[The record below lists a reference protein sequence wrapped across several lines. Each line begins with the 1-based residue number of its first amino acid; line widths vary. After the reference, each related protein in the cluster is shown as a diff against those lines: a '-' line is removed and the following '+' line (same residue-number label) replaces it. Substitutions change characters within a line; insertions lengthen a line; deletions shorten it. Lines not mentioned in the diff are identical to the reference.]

1 MKPSSKASIFS
12 HYGYCGKGE
21 RVMKREFIL
30 PDIGEGIVECE
41 VLEWKVKEGD
51 LISEDQVIADVS
63 TDKAVVEIPSMY
75 SGRITKLYYA
85 DGDIAKVH
93 SPLFA
98 IDTDEETLDSS
109 ESVSEDPEVNETA
122 ELKLELV
129 RQPSQDAR
137 ENQNSKVL
145 TTPAVRKLAREHEL
159 DLSMISGTGKNG
171 RILKEDV
178 HLYLKT
184 LEQASSQQI
193 TAPNKD
199 RTEAIV
205 GVRKIMAQ
213 HMSNSMSTIPHF
225 TFMDEIDVTELVQLR
240 SQLKDIYAD
249 QIKITL
255 MPLLIKSL
263 SLSLSQFPIINS
275 RVNNDFTELTYVASH
290 NVGMAVDGKNGL
302 LVPNIK
308 DVQTRSVVE
317 IAAEVTRLTDA
328 ARSGII
334 NLEELRGGTITISN
348 IGAIG
353 GISAAPIINS
363 PEVAIVALGKIQDL
377 PRFGNNNQVLSRK
390 IMSVSWSGDHR
401 VIDGATIARF
411 NNCWKAYLESPGTML
426 ATMI

>member
-1 MKPSSKASIFS
+1 
-12 HYGYCGKGE
+12 
-21 RVMKREFIL
+21 MKREFIL

-51 LISEDQVIADVS
+51 MISEDQVIADVS

-98 IDTDEETLDSS
+98 IDTDEEVLDSS
-109 ESVSEDPEVNETA
+109 ESAPENPEVNETA

-129 RQPSQDAR
+129 RQPSQDTR
-137 ENQNSKVL
+137 ENQSSKVL
-145 TTPAVRKLAREHEL
+145 TTPAVRKLAREYEL

-171 RILKEDV
+171 RVLKEDV

-184 LEQASSQQI
+184 LEQASAQQI

-205 GVRKIMAQ
+205 GVRKIMAK
-213 HMSNSMSTIPHF
+213 HMSESVSTIPHF
-225 TFMDEIDVTELVQLR
+225 TFVDEVDVTELI
-240 SQLKDIYAD
+240 QLKEKIKSTYAD
-249 QIKITL
+249 QVKITL

-263 SLSLSQFPIINS
+263 SLSLSQFPIMNS
-275 RVNNDFTELTYVASH
+275 RVDNEFTELTYLGSH
-290 NVGMAVDGKNGL
+290 NIGMAVDGKNGL
-302 LVPNIK
+302 LVPNVK
-308 DVQTRSVVE
+308 DVQKRSILE
-317 IAAEVTRLTDA
+317 IAAEVSRLTDA

-334 NLEELRGGTITISN
+334 NIAELRGGTITISN

-353 GISAAPIINS
+353 GISASPIINS

-377 PRFGNNNQVLSRK
+377 PRFNSDNQIISRK

-411 NNCWKAYLESPGTML
+411 NNCWKAYLENPNTML
-426 ATMI
+426 ATMV

>member
-1 MKPSSKASIFS
+1 
-12 HYGYCGKGE
+12 
-21 RVMKREFIL
+21 MKREFIL

-51 LISEDQVIADVS
+51 MISEDQVIADVS

-98 IDTDEETLDSS
+98 IDTDEEVLDSS
-109 ESVSEDPEVNETA
+109 ESVPENPEVNETA

-129 RQPSQDAR
+129 RQPSQDTR
-137 ENQNSKVL
+137 ENQSSKVL
-145 TTPAVRKLAREHEL
+145 TTPAVRKLAREYEL

-171 RILKEDV
+171 RVLKEDV

-184 LEQASSQQI
+184 LEKASAQQI

-205 GVRKIMAQ
+205 GVRKIMAK
-213 HMSNSMSTIPHF
+213 HMSESVSTIPHF
-225 TFMDEIDVTELVQLR
+225 TFVDEVDVTELIQLR
-240 SQLKDIYAD
+240 ATLKSTYAD
-249 QIKITL
+249 QVKITL

-263 SLSLSQFPIINS
+263 SLSLSQFPIMNS
-275 RVNNDFTELTYVASH
+275 RVDNEFTELTYLGSH
-290 NVGMAVDGKNGL
+290 NIGMAVDGKNGL
-302 LVPNIK
+302 LVPNVK
-308 DVQTRSVVE
+308 DVQKRSILE
-317 IAAEVTRLTDA
+317 IAAEVSRLTDA

-334 NLEELRGGTITISN
+334 NIAELRGGTITISN

-353 GISAAPIINS
+353 GISASPIINS

-377 PRFGNNNQVLSRK
+377 PRFNSDNQIISRK

-411 NNCWKAYLESPGTML
+411 NNCWKAYLENPNTML
-426 ATMI
+426 ATMV

>member
-1 MKPSSKASIFS
+1 
-12 HYGYCGKGE
+12 
-21 RVMKREFIL
+21 MKREFIL

-51 LISEDQVIADVS
+51 MISEDQVIADVS

-98 IDTDEETLDSS
+98 IDTDEEVLDSS
-109 ESVSEDPEVNETA
+109 ESVPENPEVNETA

-129 RQPSQDAR
+129 RQPSQDTR
-137 ENQNSKVL
+137 ENQSSKVL
-145 TTPAVRKLAREHEL
+145 TTPAVRKLAREYEL

-171 RILKEDV
+171 RVLKEDV

-184 LEQASSQQI
+184 LEQASAQQI
-193 TAPNKD
+193 TTPNKD

-213 HMSNSMSTIPHF
+213 HMSESVSTIPHF
-225 TFMDEIDVTELVQLR
+225 TFVDEIDVTELIQLR
-240 SQLKDIYAD
+240 ATLKSTYAD
-249 QIKITL
+249 QVKITL

-263 SLSLSQFPIINS
+263 SLSLSQFPIMNS
-275 RVNNDFTELTYVASH
+275 RVDNEFTELTYLGSH
-290 NVGMAVDGKNGL
+290 NIGMAVDGKNGL
-302 LVPNIK
+302 LVPNVK
-308 DVQTRSVVE
+308 DVQKRSILE
-317 IAAEVTRLTDA
+317 IAAEVSRLTDA

-334 NLEELRGGTITISN
+334 NIAELRGGTITISN

-353 GISAAPIINS
+353 GISASPIINS

-377 PRFGNNNQVLSRK
+377 PRFNSDNQIISRK

-411 NNCWKAYLESPGTML
+411 NNCWKAYLENPNTML
-426 ATMI
+426 ATMV

>member
-1 MKPSSKASIFS
+1 
-12 HYGYCGKGE
+12 
-21 RVMKREFIL
+21 MKREFIL

-51 LISEDQVIADVS
+51 MISEDQVIADVS

-75 SGRITKLYYA
+75 SGRITKLYYT

-98 IDTDEETLDSS
+98 IDTDEEVLDSS
-109 ESVSEDPEVNETA
+109 ESVPENPEVNETA

-129 RQPSQDAR
+129 RQPSQDTR
-137 ENQNSKVL
+137 ENQSSKVL
-145 TTPAVRKLAREHEL
+145 TTPAVRKLAREYEL

-171 RILKEDV
+171 RVLKEDV

-184 LEQASSQQI
+184 LEQASAQQI

-205 GVRKIMAQ
+205 GVRKIMAK
-213 HMSNSMSTIPHF
+213 HMSESVSTIPHF
-225 TFMDEIDVTELVQLR
+225 TFVDEIDVTELIQLR
-240 SQLKDIYAD
+240 ATLKSTYAD
-249 QIKITL
+249 QVKITL

-263 SLSLSQFPIINS
+263 SLSLSQFPIMNS
-275 RVNNDFTELTYVASH
+275 RVDNEFTELTYLGSH
-290 NVGMAVDGKNGL
+290 NIGMAVDGKNGL
-302 LVPNIK
+302 LVPNVK
-308 DVQTRSVVE
+308 DVQKRSILE
-317 IAAEVTRLTDA
+317 IAAEVSRLTDA

-334 NLEELRGGTITISN
+334 NIAELRGGTITISN

-353 GISAAPIINS
+353 GISASPIINS

-377 PRFGNNNQVLSRK
+377 PRFNSDNQIISRK

-411 NNCWKAYLESPGTML
+411 NNCWKAYLENPNTML
-426 ATMI
+426 ATMV